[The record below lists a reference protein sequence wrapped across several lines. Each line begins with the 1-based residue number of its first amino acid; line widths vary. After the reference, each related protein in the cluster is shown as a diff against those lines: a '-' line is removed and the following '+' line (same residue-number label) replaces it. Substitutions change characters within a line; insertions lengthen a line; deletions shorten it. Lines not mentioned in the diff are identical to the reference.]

1 LSAENKVLLAAA
13 LMLVLAAGYPVIM
26 NWGAVILNAHNRR
39 RGIDKQYSPGPFLSA
54 VLASVAYV
62 AYPFGSKRWILILP
76 AIDIGNWLALIGLA
90 IMVRR
95 VFRRS

>member
-1 LSAENKVLLAAA
+1 MSAENKVLLAAA

-62 AYPFGSKRWILILP
+62 AYPFGSKPWILILP